1 MKKILRMVLE
11 KRYWMF
17 LILSIGLIS
26 CGDDVD
32 DPGTSG
38 SSGGGAN
45 SGSGNL
51 GPNDW
56 LVPVGEVKDGG
67 PGKDGIP
74 ALTNPA
80 FITAAEATFMLD
92 DELIVGYKFEE
103 EVRAYPHRIFN
114 LHEIVNDDLNGRKVA
129 ISHCPLTGTSLGWE
143 RVYDGKETTFGVSGL
158 LYNTNLMPYDRTTNS
173 TWTQIGQECV
183 NGELV
188 GTKAENFQVI
198 ETEWK
203 QWLAMYPDT
212 KVMSINTGYSRNY
225 ERYPYGNYRTETG
238 LIFSVSITDDRRH
251 QKERAHG
258 IIAFNKAKLYLF
270 DSFESRSIIRDSFM
284 GQNIIIVGNKEK
296 NLIVSFFEKSIDNTV
311 LEFTVI
317 NDFNSNILL
326 KDQLGNE
333 WDAFGNAVSGPN
345 TGEKLEPTNSF
356 IGMFFSWAPFYGLPE
371 IWGQ

>member
-11 KRYWMF
+11 LRHLMF
-17 LILSIGLIS
+17 LMLSIGLIS

-32 DPGTSG
+32 DPGNSG
-38 SSGGGAN
+38 SNGGGAN
-45 SGSGNL
+45 SGSGL
-51 GPNDW
+51 GPDDW

-74 ALTNPA
+74 ALTDPE

-92 DELIVGYKFEE
+92 DELIVGYKFGN

-114 LHEIVNDDLNGRKVA
+114 WHEIVNDDLNGRKVT
-129 ISHCPLTGTSLGWE
+129 ITHCPLTGTSLGWE

-188 GTKAENFQVI
+188 ETKAEHFQVV

-203 QWLAMYPDT
+203 RWLSMYPDT
-212 KVMSINTGYSRNY
+212 KVMSLNTGFSRNY
-225 ERYPYGNYRTETG
+225 NQYPYGSYRTQTG
-238 LIFSVSITDDRRH
+238 LSFSVSVTDDRRH

-258 IIAFNKAKLYLF
+258 VIVAEKVKLYLF
-270 DSFESRSIIRDSFM
+270 DSFETRSMITDTFL
-284 GQNIIIVGNKEK
+284 GQKTIIIGSKEK
-296 NLIVSFFEKSIDNTV
+296 NFIVSFLEKTIGNTV
-311 LEFTVI
+311 LEFTVV
-317 NDFNSNILL
+317 NDFDSNILL

-333 WDAFGNAVSGPN
+333 WDVFGNAVSGPN
-345 TGEKLEPTNSF
+345 TGEKLEATNSF

-371 IWGQ
+371 IWAK